1 MTKLFIEMIC
11 QLHPYL
17 RASQQGLRAQNT
29 GPRFSQPGLGAMSE
43 GLPERPEGQPFRSKA
58 SQIALRAEGRHM
70 DESTDIQMDTV
81 STHSTELHPPPQNI
95 IKQRDTIIH
104 LPFGTVD
111 RSLQSKMST
120 CNLPTDI

>member
-70 DESTDIQMDTV
+70 DESTDKQTYRWTQFLPILQNFIR
-81 STHSTELHPPPQNI
+81 HP
-95 IKQRDTIIH
+95 KT
-104 LPFGTVD
+104 
-111 RSLQSKMST
+111 
-120 CNLPTDI
+120 